1 MEEPALHLHLVL
13 VLDPEINHGASR
25 MQWFNDLVREV
36 AGKDE
41 PTVTVELFDSGPQG
55 QLHVIGG
62 VVCLIDNNDLVGA
75 ARGQRDSAGKGTN
88 LLSDSI
94 KEATFVTTIDHDV

>member
-1 MEEPALHLHLVL
+1 LHLHLIL
-13 VLDPEINHGASR
+13 VLDPEINHSASR

-36 AGKDE
+36 AGEDE

-55 QLHVIGG
+55 QLNITSG

-75 ARGQRDSAGKGTN
+75 ARGQRDSASKCTH
-88 LLSDSI
+88 LLSNG
-94 KEATFVTTIDHDV
+94 V